1 MDKKFLLIIALIMA
15 VVLSGGVFLFSNSG
29 GSAARIEKTLGAQIQ
44 IPHKDFD
51 FKDIKYNG
59 GNVTHA
65 YPIKNNGSK
74 ELVLANLSTSCM
86 CTQVY
91 LKKGEEKSPSFGM
104 KGHTSAS
111 DWKGVLKPKEEAEV
125 VTVFDPTA
133 HGPQG
138 IGPISRLVSFETN
151 DPQNPYIE
159 SSFNAVV
166 VK

>member
-1 MDKKFLLIIALIMA
+1 MEKKFLLIIALVTA
-15 VVLSGGVFLFSNSG
+15 VVLSGGVILFSNSG

-44 IPHKDFD
+44 IPHKNFD

-65 YPIKNNGSK
+65 FPIKNNGSK

-91 LKKGEEKSPSFGM
+91 LKKGDEKSPSFGM
-104 KGHTSAS
+104 KGHSAAS
-111 DWKGVLKPKEEAEV
+111 DWKGEV
-125 VTVFDPTA
+125 IVVFDPTA

-138 IGPISRLVSFETN
+138 IGPVERFVSAETN
-151 DPQNPYIE
+151 DPDNPYVE
-159 SSFNAVV
+159 FAFNGVV

>member
-1 MDKKFLLIIALIMA
+1 MEKKFLLIIALVTA

-44 IPHKDFD
+44 IPHKNFD

-65 YPIKNNGSK
+65 FPIKNNGSK

-91 LKKGEEKSPSFGM
+91 LKKGDEKSPSFGM
-104 KGHTSAS
+104 KGHSAAS
-111 DWKGVLKPKEEAEV
+111 DWKGVLMPKEEAEV
-125 VTVFDPTA
+125 IVVFDPTA

-138 IGPISRLVSFETN
+138 IGPVERFVSAETN
-151 DPQNPYIE
+151 DPENPYVE
-159 SSFNAVV
+159 FAFNGVV